1 MLARIADDKLTI
13 VSERSGEQDQVVTVV
28 AGDVVATLPLAGLVD
43 LGVER
48 ERLTKELEQA
58 QMEQQRAT
66 ASLSNEAFISKA
78 PEKVVEQQRTR
89 LRVATEQ
96 IEVLTRRIAELG

>member
-1 MLARIADDKLTI
+1 M
-13 VSERSGEQDQVVTVV
+13 
-28 AGDVVATLPLAGLVD
+28 AGLVD

-48 ERLTKELEQA
+48 ERLIKELEQA

-66 ASLSNEAFISKA
+66 ASLSNEAFVSKA

-96 IEVLTRRIAELG
+96 IEVLTRRIAELSVSDACRTGMVRQAGA

>member
-1 MLARIADDKLTI
+1 M
-13 VSERSGEQDQVVTVV
+13 
-28 AGDVVATLPLAGLVD
+28 AGLVD

-48 ERLTKELEQA
+48 ERLIKELEQA

-66 ASLSNEAFISKA
+66 ASLSNEAFVSKA

-89 LRVATEQ
+89 RVATEQ
-96 IEVLTRRIAELG
+96 IEVLTRRIAELSVSDACRTGMVRQAGA

>member
-1 MLARIADDKLTI
+1 
-13 VSERSGEQDQVVTVV
+13 
-28 AGDVVATLPLAGLVD
+28 
-43 LGVER
+43 
-48 ERLTKELEQA
+48 
-58 QMEQQRAT
+58 MEQQRAN
-66 ASLSNEAFISKA
+66 ASLSNEAFVSKA